1 MGVVAPGVFA
11 LEADGQHSDG
21 GRWTPP
27 GGEEKKVEKE
37 AKAVLVHRVR
47 LTNT

>member
-1 MGVVAPGVFA
+1 MGVVGPGVFA
-11 LEADGQHSDG
+11 LEADGQHSDE

-27 GGEEKKVEKE
+27 GGEGKKVEKE
-37 AKAVLVHRVR
+37 AKAVLGHRVR